1 MENSQHLP
9 TFVERTITWSTSRAS
24 FENWSEIL
32 VWSLK
37 NLLAHHNNLHVV
49 LMKMEFK
56 LRDLPPMRTNDQCN
70 RWNIFHDME
79 CGTCW
84 QHLMTHKSVLLMP
97 IKLFRKKKNQGI
109 ALRTYKISLLSIP
122 RVKSHDLWNLQPS
135 SQIEAVEANG
145 GSCTWMPL
153 LLHFGP
159 KLGSSSDLEISI
171 GAPE

>member
-97 IKLFRKKKNQGI
+97 IKLFRKKKIRGLHWELTKSAYFRYQGWNHMIYETSNQVLKLKRWKQMV
-109 ALRTYKISLLSIP
+109 AL
-122 RVKSHDLWNLQPS
+122 V
-135 SQIEAVEANG
+135 
-145 GSCTWMPL
+145 
-153 LLHFGP
+153 
-159 KLGSSSDLEISI
+159 
-171 GAPE
+171 PECHYYFILDPN